1 MQQRSLTPRKR
12 EKTFTLGQEPH
23 LRTLACAEHLS
34 HLSTGTVTAVLG
46 PDLDTGLRCYIASAL
61 I

>member
-23 LRTLACAEHLS
+23 LRTLLAR
-34 HLSTGTVTAVLG
+34 STCLTS
-46 PDLDTGLRCYIASAL
+46 LREPSLQCSVQIWIQVYDAI
-61 I
+61 